1 MTQSI
6 VVQVGQCGNQIGCR
20 FWDLVLREHML
31 LEDRI
36 TTDTA
41 VWNFFR
47 MAQNGKDEL
56 RARAVMVDME
66 EGVIN
71 SIRRTRLGGMLS
83 NHQFVT
89 DVSGSGNN
97 WAVGFHEYGA
107 KYREK
112 IAERIRKEAEH
123 CSCLQTFFLLHSLG
137 GGTGSGL
144 GTAVLEMLSEEFP
157 KVFRFCVPVLPSAV
171 DDVVTSPYNTVFAL
185 EKIARFADISCPAE
199 NEALIGICDRVAKA
213 EASAKQTIASSASS
227 ILGQKARPF
236 DQMNNIV
243 ANLLIHLTSSARFPG
258 TLNMDMNDVCTNLVP
273 YPKLHFLVSSITPLY
288 SLLDVNLPPRRLD
301 QMFTDALSP
310 YHQLVH
316 CDIKKGT
323 MLSCALLARGD
334 VCMADMRRNLE
345 RLRAGLKF
353 VHWNQD
359 GWKTGLCSAAPVH
372 QRYSLLTLSNTS
384 SFHHVLCRLR
394 SGFLK
399 LYNRKAHMHHFLQ
412 VPSMEES
419 HFQEALA
426 SLAELSAMYRSM
438 EATDFSKLTI
448 PRLKVSL

>member
-1 MTQSI
+1 M
-6 VVQVGQCGNQIGCR
+6 
-20 FWDLVLREHML
+20 
-31 LEDRI
+31 
-36 TTDTA
+36 
-41 VWNFFR
+41 
-47 MAQNGKDEL
+47 
-56 RARAVMVDME
+56 
-66 EGVIN
+66 
-71 SIRRTRLGGMLS
+71 
-83 NHQFVT
+83 
-89 DVSGSGNN
+89 
-97 WAVGFHEYGA
+97 
-107 KYREK
+107 
-112 IAERIRKEAEH
+112 
-123 CSCLQTFFLLHSLG
+123 
-137 GGTGSGL
+137 
-144 GTAVLEMLSEEFP
+144 
-157 KVFRFCVPVLPSAV
+157 LPSAV

-185 EKIARFADISCPAE
+185 DKIARFADISCPAE

-258 TLNMDMNDVCTNLVP
+258 TLNVDMNDVCTNLVP

-384 SFHHVLCRLR
+384 SFHRVLCRLR